1 VLPLSDDAPVRRRPL
16 VTYALILLSVAVFVW
31 ESHSGDR
38 LLDARVFHYG
48 YYPCSVDGP
57 CASSVPH
64 NHLAAALA
72 VFTAMF
78 MHASWVHLGGNMLFL
93 WIFGN
98 NVEDVLGRVRFLLWY
113 LAGGIAAMAAQTVV
127 TLREAGDTVQA
138 ASIPN
143 VGASGA
149 IAAVLGGYLMI
160 LPFARVRT
168 FPLVF
173 LRIPAAFFIGLWL
186 YLQLRAAD
194 DSLVHPAS
202 GGGVAFFAHI
212 GGFVFGFATIRFLKV
227 RNPIGRLSRRA

>member
-1 VLPLSDDAPVRRRPL
+1 MLPLSDNAPVRRRPL
-16 VTYALILLSVAVFVW
+16 VTYLLILANLAVFLW
-31 ESHSGDR
+31 EIRGGQR
-38 LLDARVFHYG
+38 TLDARVFRDG
-48 YYPCSVDGP
+48 YYPCTVQGP
-57 CASSVPH
+57 CAGFVPRD
-64 NHLAAALA
+64 HLPPYES

-78 MHASWVHLGGNMLFL
+78 MHAGWEHLGGNMLFL
-93 WIFGN
+93 FIFGN
-98 NVEDVLGRVRFLLWY
+98 NVEDVLGRVRYLFWY
-113 LAGGIAAMAAQTVV
+113 LAGGIAAMAAQTFV
-127 TLREAGDTVQA
+127 TLHEAGDRVHA

-173 LRIPAAFFIGLWL
+173 LRLPALFFIGLWF

-194 DSLVHPAS
+194 DSLVHPAR

-212 GGFVFGFATIRFLKV
+212 G
-227 RNPIGRLSRRA
+227 